1 MSKLQ
6 EELEM
11 LSKPGDT
18 LLEVIEYLKM
28 SQVELAKRMGKTP
41 AKVNDLIS
49 AKKPITYDTALRLE
63 KVLGTDSE
71 FWLNRE
77 MLYRKKL
84 LAIHQQ
90 LKLERFIEW
99 LKLQPLKELKNLGYL
114 KTTRIGSE
122 MVEESFKFY
131 GVANNKQWKMLY
143 ANQYRSTNFRK
154 SEAYDVSVGSIAAF
168 LRIGE
173 IEMRKMN
180 LQSFDRKKFKEVL
193 KEAQKLVKTHP
204 EDFPKT
210 LKKLCFDAGVALVYT
225 PKFPKAPIS
234 GVARWLG
241 GSPLIQLTDRY
252 KSNDQFWFT
261 FFHEAGHIL
270 LHGRKNVFI
279 EKFDKKSVDSKKE
292 MQANNFA
299 KKWLLPR
306 DIKKERIG
314 KITADEICR
323 VAQKHDT
330 HPAIVLGRLQHDGIV
345 PYSYGNHLRV
355 KVDLDEYIT
364 RY

>member
-6 EELEM
+6 EELEF
-11 LSKPGDT
+11 LSKPGDAIRET
-18 LLEVIEYLKM
+18 IEYIKM
-28 SQVELAKRMGKTP
+28 TQVELAKRMDKTP

-49 AKKPITYDTALRLE
+49 GKEPVTLLTAVKLE
-63 KVLGTDSE
+63 RVLGIDAE
-71 FWLNRE
+71 FWLNME
-77 MLYRKKL
+77 TFYRN
-84 LAIHQQ
+84 
-90 LKLERFIEW
+90 KLERLNRQLNSKKLIQW

-114 KTTRIGSE
+114 KTVRIGSE
-122 MVEESFKFY
+122 MVEECFKFY
-131 GVANNKQWKMLY
+131 GVTNDKQWKMLY

-252 KSNDQFWFT
+252 QSNDQFWFT

-279 EKFDKKSVDSKKE
+279 EKFGKKSVDSKKE
-292 MQANNFA
+292 IQANNFA

-345 PYSYGNHLRV
+345 PYSYGNHSRV